1 MKFVKAHCSLLMAQS
16 PKLNKMKKITI
27 TIIITLAF
35 FMNLSAQNDGF
46 FMYQYEQRED
56 RNNDWA
62 EILLLPNAHG
72 LDYNYPPETPLGT
85 GLLLLAGMGI
95 GYGVLKRRE

>member
-1 MKFVKAHCSLLMAQS
+1 
-16 PKLNKMKKITI
+16 MKKYII
-27 TIIITLAF
+27 SIIITLAF

-56 RNNDWA
+56 KDNDWS

-72 LDYNYPPETPLGT
+72 LDYNYPADVPLGT

-95 GYGVLKRRE
+95 GYGVFKKRE